1 MYLFHGLGLGSRSDT
16 RYRQTDVN
24 SGTNTLVKQLSF
36 QENLSVSDRNH
47 IGGNIG
53 RYVTSLGLND
63 GQSGQG
69 STTLGIAHL
78 GSSLQK
84 TGVKVENVT
93 RVGLTAWGT
102 PQKQGHLP
110 VSHSLLRQIVEDD
123 ESVLTVVTEEFAHG
137 AARVGSQ
144 VLQRSS
150 IGSSGGNDNAVLHGI
165 GVSETLDDLSDGGS
179 LLANGDVNAEKLLLV
194 VTGFVESLLVDD
206 GVNGNCG
213 FAGLTIAN
221 DQLTLTTTNGHQR
234 IDGFDTSLRVEKLS
248 LKSINRFSK
257 MPHFFAVTNLHRF
270 LDGLSGNDTRSLDTN
285 TLSCFF
291 IEGSSTINGITQSV
305 NDTAKELRTDRNID
319 NSSGTFDDISFLDK
333 FVITY
338 YQIKEIKTGFKI
350 IRDFSYQ
357 RRQHQR
363 Q

>member
-1 MYLFHGLGLGSRSDT
+1 MVTDLFHGLGLGSRSDT

-24 SGTNTLVKQLSF
+24 SGTNTLVEQLSF

-110 VSHSLLRQIVEDD
+110 VGHGLLGQIVEDD

-221 DQLTLTTTNGHQR
+221 DQLTLTTTNGYQR
-234 IDGFDTSLRVEKLS
+234 IDGLDAS
-248 LKSINRFSK
+248 LKKIFKKSIK
-257 MPHFFAVTNLHRF
+257 IHR
-270 LDGLSGNDTRSLDTN
+270 NAK
-285 TLSCFF
+285 
-291 IEGSSTINGITQSV
+291 IE
-305 NDTAKELRTDRNID
+305 
-319 NSSGTFDDISFLDK
+319 FW
-333 FVITY
+333 
-338 YQIKEIKTGFKI
+338 KI
-350 IRDFSYQ
+350 L
-357 RRQHQR
+357 
-363 Q
+363 

>member
-1 MYLFHGLGLGSRSDT
+1 MIIYLFHGLLLGGRSYA
-16 RYRQTDVN
+16 RYRQTDINGWSDTFVE
-24 SGTNTLVKQLSF
+24 QLSF

-110 VSHSLLRQIVEDD
+110 VSHGLLRQIVEDD

-213 FAGLTIAN
+213 FAGLTISN

-234 IDGFDTSLRVEKLS
+234 IDGFDTSL
-248 LKSINRFSK
+248 
-257 MPHFFAVTNLHRF
+257 
-270 LDGLSGNDTRSLDTN
+270 
-285 TLSCFF
+285 
-291 IEGSSTINGITQSV
+291 
-305 NDTAKELRTDRNID
+305 
-319 NSSGTFDDISFLDK
+319 
-333 FVITY
+333 
-338 YQIKEIKTGFKI
+338 
-350 IRDFSYQ
+350 
-357 RRQHQR
+357 
-363 Q
+363 